1 MVRLPWLNCSYE
13 QTPCDLFSVVEA
25 VNTDVLSCC
34 FLSLVREKAT
44 EKIGHN
50 IFLPFSS
57 YFGIMSLCLFIII
70 ESYWMTLR
78 KGEDT
83 LI

>member
-1 MVRLPWLNCSYE
+1 
-13 QTPCDLFSVVEA
+13 VEA

-44 EKIGHN
+44 EKKLDTKF
-50 IFLPFSS
+50 FLPFSS
-57 YFGIMSLCLFIII
+57 YFGIMSLCLFIIT
-70 ESYWMTLR
+70 ESYWMTLS